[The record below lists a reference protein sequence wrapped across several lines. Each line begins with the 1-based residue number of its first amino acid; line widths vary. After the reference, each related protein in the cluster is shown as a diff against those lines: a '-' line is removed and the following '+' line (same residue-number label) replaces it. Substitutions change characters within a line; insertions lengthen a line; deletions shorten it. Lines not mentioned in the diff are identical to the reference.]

1 MSTRRLEMRVEQLQS
16 RSAGQL
22 VELGKKSDAIN
33 RLKIEVNALRDQLR
47 ATTEPEAA
55 SVHEAGYVLSG
66 RKMEQPKPAGE
77 SSLPAPAQTIEISAL
92 KIQVQTST
100 GQMDQARNELR
111 TVEERR
117 DAERIELKAADRKL
131 MEAHSKLENF
141 RRRVAELVGQVLAQ
155 TAEDEDLRHR
165 AQDLENRLVEQ
176 SRQLNESEIE
186 IEHLRGE
193 IDVVRKAEADLRI
206 AMVRIPPPKTS
217 RPRRKSYRPRS
228 TAPMASACGS
238 LTIWRT

>member
-1 MSTRRLEMRVEQLQS
+1 M
-16 RSAGQL
+16 
-22 VELGKKSDAIN
+22 
-33 RLKIEVNALRDQLR
+33 
-47 ATTEPEAA
+47 
-55 SVHEAGYVLSG
+55 HEAGYVLSG

-111 TVEERR
+111 AVEERR

-206 AMVRIPPPKTS
+206 AMIEIDGRAHTATKNFKAEKEKLQAALDRANGERMRLAYDLANMKRQTDPSPAAA
-217 RPRRKSYRPRS
+217 KSLMLER
-228 TAPMASACGS
+228 
-238 LTIWRT
+238 LH